1 MAYGLQQAR
10 RLVVFVVGI
19 TVLLLGIVLL
29 IAPGPGLVTVAA
41 GLVILATEFV
51 WARQVLK
58 RFRREGGK
66 VRDLLFGSKWASR
79 STRCSRNRGGRKLR
93 RILAFRQNRSTSV
106 QGPGGDGNGGTQA
119 ARARP

>member
-1 MAYGLQQAR
+1 MEYGLQQAR
-10 RLVVFVVGI
+10 RIVVFVVGV

-66 VRDLLFGSKWASR
+66 IRDLLFGSKRASR
-79 STRCSRNRGGRKLR
+79 STRAEPDKGSARSEHNCTLGSKVSGLR
-93 RILAFRQNRSTSV
+93 DASTI
-106 QGPGGDGNGGTQA
+106 
-119 ARARP
+119 